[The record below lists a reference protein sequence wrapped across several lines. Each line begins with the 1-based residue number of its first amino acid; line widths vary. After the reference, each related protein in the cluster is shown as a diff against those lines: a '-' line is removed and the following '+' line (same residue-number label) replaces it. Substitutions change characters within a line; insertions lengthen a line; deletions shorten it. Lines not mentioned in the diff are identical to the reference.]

1 MADNAADN
9 AIEDV
14 SHEDLLALERSS
26 IFETRLQRGS
36 ALREAGNRFFK
47 TGSFADAEKA
57 YRRALFHV
65 EMDEMQVQ
73 FELMDH
79 HWDALFATKIPTL
92 LNLSQCLMR
101 QGHEGAA
108 AEVVT
113 LTDEVLQMDKSNVKA
128 LFWRAKANTML
139 HNPEKAV
146 ADLTTALQ
154 LAPDDKAVKTSL
166 KVVKMQLREADRKS
180 ASSWRGIFKSSSS
193 SNNSVAASGDATAVQ
208 AQPGSAAAAAA
219 LKTLRQTLR
228 TLLVAFVLMV
238 AVAVAFTAVRNKYM
252 QGKLTQQ
259 PDL

>member
-1 MADNAADN
+1 MADNAADDS
-9 AIEDV
+9 IEEV
-14 SHEDLLALERSS
+14 SYVDLLALERSS

-36 ALREAGNRFFK
+36 TLREAGNRFFK

-79 HWDALFATKIPTL
+79 HRDALFATKIPTL

-108 AEVVT
+108 AEVIT
-113 LTDEVLQMDKSNVKA
+113 LTDEVLQMDKASVKA

-139 HNPEKAV
+139 HNLEKAV

-166 KVVKMQLREADRKS
+166 NVVKMQLREADRKS

-193 SNNSVAASGDATAVQ
+193 SSAAASGDATAAK
-208 AQPGSAAAAAA
+208 AQPGSTAAAAAM
-219 LKTLRQTLR
+219 KTLRQTMR

-238 AVAVAFTAVRNKYM
+238 AVAVAFAAVRDKYM
-252 QGKLTQQ
+252 QGKQTQQ

>member
-1 MADNAADN
+1 MADNEA
-9 AIEDV
+9 EDATAEL
-14 SHEDLLALERSS
+14 SFEELLVQERSS

-57 YRRALFHV
+57 YRRALHHV

-79 HWDALFATKIPTL
+79 HREALFATKIPTL

-108 AEVVT
+108 AEVIM
-113 LTDEVLQMDKSNVKA
+113 LTDEALQMDKANVKA
-128 LFWRAKANTML
+128 LFWRAKANTMQQNL
-139 HNPEKAV
+139 EKAV
-146 ADLTTALQ
+146 VDLTTALQ
-154 LAPDDKAVKTSL
+154 LAPDDKAVRTSL
-166 KVVKMQLREADRKS
+166 KVVKMQLREGDRKS

-193 SNNSVAASGDATAVQ
+193 SSSSAAACDVATPVQ
-208 AQPGSAAAAAA
+208 AQQNSTAAAVA
-219 LKTLRQTLR
+219 LKSLRQTMR
-228 TLLVAFVLMV
+228 MLLVAFVLMV
-238 AVAVAFTAVRNKYM
+238 AAAVAFSAVRHKYLH
-252 QGKLTQQ
+252 GKQTQQ